1 MILMMKLISFSFD
14 IDNFQIREN
23 DLISYMDYLL
33 SINTSIFGPWISYG
47 DYLNHFDLKNNKKVR
62 RNLFKSLK

>member
-33 SINTSIFGPWISYG
+33 SINTSIFGPWISYN
-47 DYLNHFDLKNNKKVR
+47 DYLNHFNIKNNKIVR

>member
-33 SINTSIFGPWISYG
+33 SINTSIFGPCISYS
-47 DYLNHFDLKNNKKVR
+47 DYLNHFD
-62 RNLFKSLK
+62 

>member
-14 IDNFQIREN
+14 IDSFQIREY

-33 SINTSIFGPWISYG
+33 SINTSIFGPWISYN
-47 DYLNHFDLKNNKKVR
+47 DYLNHFNIKNNKIVR

>member
-1 MILMMKLISFSFD
+1 MILMTKLISFSFD

-33 SINTSIFGPWISYG
+33 SINTSIFGPWISYS
-47 DYLNHFDLKNNKKVR
+47 DYLNHFDLKNNKIVR

>member
-1 MILMMKLISFSFD
+1 MMKLISFSFD

-33 SINTSIFGPWISYG
+33 SINTSIFGPWISYS
-47 DYLNHFDLKNNKKVR
+47 DYLNHFDLKNNKIVR

>member
-33 SINTSIFGPWISYG
+33 SINTSIFGPCISYS
-47 DYLNHFDLKNNKKVR
+47 DYLNHFDLKKRKE
-62 RNLFKSLK
+62 KD